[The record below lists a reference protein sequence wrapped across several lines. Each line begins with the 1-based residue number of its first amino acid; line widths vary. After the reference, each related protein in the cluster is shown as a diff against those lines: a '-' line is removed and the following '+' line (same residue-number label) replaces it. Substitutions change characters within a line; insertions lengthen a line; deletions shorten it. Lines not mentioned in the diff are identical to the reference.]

1 MFELTAQG
9 SGHSLP
15 RRALVRAAGVAIALP
30 WLESVRGSAGVL
42 AQGDAPARRMLLISN
57 NLGVLPTAFFP
68 TNNGPNYTPSPYLEQ
83 LVEYRD
89 QFSVF
94 SGLSHLSCAGGHS
107 TENCF
112 LTGAKHPTSSGF
124 RNTISLDQYAA
135 LYLGPFTRYSNLN
148 LGINIDKANRSLS
161 WTQDG
166 TLLPVEDSPA
176 RLFRKLFVQG
186 SRQQVAAQ
194 LAHLARRGSIL
205 DTIGASARKLHGSIS
220 RADRS
225 RLDQYL
231 SSIRQLEDRLHQ
243 SDAWR
248 QRPNPIPQQ
257 PEPTDI
263 SAAARLFEKTQQML
277 EIAVLALQT
286 DSTRIVTL
294 MIDAFATPAFEIG
307 ADEKTTMGYHSLSH
321 HGLREDYLS
330 QLTKAD
336 MRQMALLRGV
346 LKACAAATIGNG
358 SLLDSTMILYGSN
371 MGDANTHDNSN
382 LPVLL
387 AGGGLRHGSHHGFDS
402 QQNTPLCN
410 LYLTMLQHMGIAT
423 DRFGPSTGT
432 LASLR

>member
-1 MFELTAQG
+1 MLECVAPRHG
-9 SGHSLP
+9 PPLP
-15 RRALVRAAGVAIALP
+15 RRTLLRAAGVAIALP
-30 WLESVRGSAGVL
+30 WLETVHGLAG
-42 AQGDAPARRMLLISN
+42 GTPTEDPTARRMLLISN
-57 NLGVLPTAFFP
+57 NLGVLPTGFFP
-68 TNNGPNYTPSPYLEQ
+68 TDNGPTYTPSPYLEH
-83 LVEYRD
+83 LTEFRE

-135 LYLGPFTRYSNLN
+135 LYLGPFTRFSNLN

-161 WTQDG
+161 WTPDG

-186 SRQQVAAQ
+186 SRKHVAEQ
-194 LAHLARRGSIL
+194 LTRLARRGSIL
-205 DTIGASARKLHGSIS
+205 DTIGASARNLHGALS
-220 RADRS
+220 RADRR

-243 SDAWR
+243 SEAWR
-248 QRPNPIPQQ
+248 QRPKPSPQQ
-257 PEPTDI
+257 PEPKDI
-263 SAAARLFEKTQQML
+263 SEAARLFEKTRQML
-277 EIAVLALQT
+277 DLAVLALQT

-294 MIDAFATPAFEIG
+294 MIDAFATPAFDLG
-307 ADEKTTMGYHSLSH
+307 ADERTTMGYHSLSH

-346 LKACAAATIGNG
+346 LKTCATTTIGNG
-358 SLLDSTMILYGSN
+358 SLLDATMILYGSN

-382 LPVLL
+382 LPILL

-410 LYLTMLQHMGIAT
+410 LYLTMLHHMGIAT

-432 LASLR
+432 LAGLH